1 MISILIPVFNY
12 PVHDLVF
19 RIREMA
25 QRENIDYEILVAD
38 DASTN
43 SSFLEQNL
51 FLNQLENCSYF
62 KFEVNKGRTATTH
75 YLVEKAQYDHLLF
88 LDADVLPTKEDFLKI
103 ILKNLSKAPVLFG
116 GITYP
121 LVNSDP
127 DSKLRFV
134 YGHKRESRP
143 LELRIQQ
150 PYRSI
155 TLAAV
160 AITKKVFKEIEM
172 PLTNLY
178 GLDIYFSYRLKQL
191 QTEVIHLDNPVIHMG
206 IETTSEFLSKTQ
218 DGLKTMVMLEKN
230 KYVASHYRPLQ
241 VVASRFEKLK
251 MTNSYIQ
258 LFKRIEPQAL
268 KNLHSQS
275 PSLKIFDAWRLYHFL
290 KLRNEAS

>member
-1 MISILIPVFNY
+1 MLSILIPVFNY
-12 PVHDLVF
+12 PVQDLVF

-25 QRENIDYEILVAD
+25 QRENVDYEILIAD

-43 SSFLEQNL
+43 SSFLKQNE
-51 FLNQLENCSYF
+51 FLSELDNCSYF
-62 KFEVNKGRTATTH
+62 KFESNKGRTATTD
-75 YLVEKAQYDHLLF
+75 YLAEQAQYKHLLF
-88 LDADVLPTKEDFLKI
+88 LDADVLPAKEDFLKI
-103 ILKNLSKAPVLFG
+103 ILENLSKAPVLFG

-121 LVNSDP
+121 EVNSNP
-127 DSKLRFV
+127 DSRLRFV

-143 LELRIQQ
+143 LDLRIQQ

-160 AITKKVFKEIEM
+160 VITKKLFEEIEM

-191 QTEVIHLDNPVIHMG
+191 QTKIVHLDNPVIHMG
-206 IETTSEFLSKTQ
+206 LESTSDFLSKTR
-218 DGLKTMVMLEKN
+218 DGLETMVMLERN
-230 KYVASHYRPLQ
+230 KFVGLHYRPLQ
-241 VVASRFEKLK
+241 VVALRFEKLK
-251 MTNSYIQ
+251 MTHSFIR

-275 PSLKIFDAWRLYHFL
+275 PSLKLFDAWRLYHFL
-290 KLRNEAS
+290 KLKHESA